1 MHRKRTFM
9 LYQSRENAEFSDN
22 KDKLALQRE
31 RHRNKQLFCD
41 KKYKIFR
48 RSIKITY
55 GKPYKVK
62 QELEIENNRL
72 MNTVKRMIKEG
83 NDKN

>member
-31 RHRNKQLFCD
+31 RHRNKWLFCD

-48 RSIKITY
+48 RI
-55 GKPYKVK
+55 
-62 QELEIENNRL
+62 
-72 MNTVKRMIKEG
+72 
-83 NDKN
+83 

>member
-1 MHRKRTFM
+1 M

-31 RHRNKQLFCD
+31 QYRNKWVFCD

-48 RSIKITY
+48 
-55 GKPYKVK
+55 GA
-62 QELEIENNRL
+62 
-72 MNTVKRMIKEG
+72 
-83 NDKN
+83 